1 MTDDEFFESQ
11 FPEAGRLLRDLR
23 EKDQEFD
30 RMCRDYK
37 EVFAEL
43 AMPPNSES
51 VLQLRYLADLA
62 ESISD
67 LRGSIEGQLQA
78 QGAGAESVRDKDL
91 EV

>member
-11 FPEAGRLLRDLR
+11 FPEAGRLLQDLR

-30 RMCRDYK
+30 LMCCDYK

-43 AMPPNSES
+43 AMPPKSES
-51 VLQLRYLADLA
+51 VLQMRYLADLA
-62 ESISD
+62 ESLSD
-67 LRGSIEGQLQA
+67 LRRSIDERLQA
-78 QGAGAESVRDKDL
+78 QGAGAETVRDKDL